1 MIINNNNKHNFK
13 HLEINKTLYL
23 KDIFYFYTNKHNVE
37 NFKSYMLK
45 SIGKYLNLNQIIHI
59 NLLNNHY

>member
-45 SIGKYLNLNQIIHI
+45 SIEI
-59 NLLNNHY
+59 